1 MKSFRA
7 SIGIRSTPEHIW
19 RILTDGEKYPSW
31 NPVVLGIEGK
41 IAPNQKV
48 MLRSVASPGRS
59 FPLTVTTFEP
69 GRKMVWTG
77 AMPLGLFKGERTFTL
92 ASKGLGMVEFT
103 MAEEFSGLLAPLIT
117 RSIPDLQPT
126 FDEFAAAL
134 KKAAEA

>member
-1 MKSFRA
+1 M
-7 SIGIRSTPEHIW
+7 
-19 RILTDGEKYPSW
+19 
-31 NPVVLGIEGK
+31 LGIEGK
-41 IAPNQKV
+41 IAPKQKV
-48 MLRSVASPGRS
+48 TVRSVANPGRS
-59 FPLTVTTFEP
+59 FPLTVTTFEA

-77 AMPLGLFKGERTFTL
+77 AMPLGLFKGERIFTL
-92 ASKGLGMVEFT
+92 ASKGVGTVEFT